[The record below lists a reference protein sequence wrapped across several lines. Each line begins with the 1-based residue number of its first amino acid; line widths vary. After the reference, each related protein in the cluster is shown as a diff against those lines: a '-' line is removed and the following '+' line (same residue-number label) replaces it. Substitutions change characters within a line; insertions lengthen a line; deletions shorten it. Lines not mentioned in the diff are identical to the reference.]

1 MAAVASTAAG
11 SLLAEAIAAAVAVAV
26 EAMHLTRCEQTAPF
40 PYKVKPMFVVVV
52 GTSSPV
58 CKTTEL
64 RNGE

>member
-1 MAAVASTAAG
+1 VAAVASTAAG

-26 EAMHLTRCEQTAPF
+26 EAMRLTRCEQTAPL
-40 PYKVKPMFVVVV
+40 PYKVKTIFVV